1 MLFLVDAFT
10 IIMIIFM
17 LMQLV
22 EIPRLL
28 NENVLIVTDGSLLLF
43 RINLVKCLM
52 VHLLEV
58 MTM

>member
-52 VHLLEV
+52 VHLLEE